1 MLNTDEDAVICDL
14 AETYH
19 IYDYRSLPLNM
30 VATFCYGLGQNSR
43 IKRKLSNM
51 EYTTEELLL
60 MNIADYLSIL
70 VWQNTAD
77 GQKGTNRP
85 KLLTDLLNGKKKEE
99 ALTFDSVE
107 DFELMRQAIIR
118 SGQNGR

>member
-51 EYTTEELLL
+51 EYTTTELLL
-60 MNIADYLSIL
+60 MNISDYLSIL

-77 GQKGTNRP
+77 GQKGINKP
-85 KLLTDLLNGKKKEE
+85 KLLTEQLHKKDNAK
-99 ALTFDSVE
+99 AFSSVE
-107 DFELMRQAIIR
+107 EFELTRQALIR
-118 SGQNGR
+118 RG